1 MRIDIHCHAL
11 GDGKDL
17 NNIKKDVYFNV
28 EDNPHWFTR
37 ILYNM
42 VEDDLVEIGAD
53 LNRDGKISTDEYFE
67 LLYRMFTTSKEIDGM
82 VLLGLDAV
90 YSPDTGKLNK
100 KKTDVWVSNE
110 FLNNKVKELNERLR
124 NESDAAIKKKKF
136 FLGASVSPN
145 RQDWETELDYVF
157 TKTDAV
163 LIKWIPSTQ
172 HISVND
178 GKHKEFYS
186 ALAAHNMPL
195 LCHVGPEYS
204 FPEGIRKRELDDYR
218 YLKKPLEYGV
228 TVIAAHC
235 AAPVFPLI
243 EKNPIKEFHALM
255 EDANRDG
262 TVKLWADTSAL
273 SLSTRISLLKEIR
286 DTFPPQW
293 LIHGSDF
300 PIPIEGWPHFPLVTP
315 GMKPE
320 EYEEILKTKNPFD
333 RDVLIKR
340 AHGFSDTIL
349 ENAEKEKVLCQTTH

>member
-1 MRIDIHCHAL
+1 MKIDIHCHAI

-42 VEDDLVEIGAD
+42 VEDDLEKIGAD
-53 LNRDGKISTDEYFE
+53 LSRDGKISTNEYFE
-67 LLYRMFTTSKEIDGM
+67 LLYRMFIAAKEIDGM

-90 YSPDTGKLNK
+90 YSPDTGKLDK
-100 KKTDVWVSNE
+100 KKTDLWVSNE
-110 FLNNKVKELNERLR
+110 FLNDRVKELNERLS
-124 NESDAAIKKKKF
+124 NEPNAAIKKKKF

-145 RQDWETELDYVF
+145 RKDWETELDYVISQ
-157 TKTDAV
+157 TAAV
-163 LIKWIPSTQ
+163 LVKWIPSTQ
-172 HISVND
+172 HISVKD
-178 GKHKEFYS
+178 EKHKEFYK
-186 ALAAHNMPL
+186 ALASHNMPL

-204 FPEGIRKRELDDYR
+204 FPEGIRERKLDDFQF
-218 YLKKPLEYGV
+218 LKKPLEHGV

-235 AAPVFPLI
+235 AAPVFPI
-243 EKNPIKEFHALM
+243 EENPIKEFHALM
-255 EDANRDG
+255 KDANGDG
-262 TVKLWADTSAL
+262 TVRLWADTSAL
-273 SLSTRISLLKEIR
+273 SLSTRISLLSEII

-293 LIHGSDF
+293 LVHGSDF

-315 GMKPE
+315 GMTTE
-320 EYEEILKTKNPFD
+320 EYNKILETQNPFD

-349 ENAEKEKVLCQTTH
+349 ENAEKEKVLRLSPQ